1 MSFLYPLLLAGVAA
15 VAAPILLHMIRRH
28 TRNRVT
34 FSSLMFL
41 RTTAPRFK
49 HRSRLEHITLLVLR
63 CIILCLLAFA
73 FARPFLSRAATVDAA
88 QAGRRIVL
96 LIDTSASM
104 RRAGVWA
111 QALDEA
117 KSVLADAGPADRLC
131 VMSFDQ
137 AARTQI
143 GFEQWQAMDP
153 AQRASVA
160 ARELSQL
167 SPGWAA
173 TNLGQALVTA
183 AEAIEDDDVNDG
195 QQAAGEHQV
204 VLISDLQQGSNLDAL
219 LAYEWPQRT
228 ELAVKAIPCRD
239 AANAS
244 LQWMADRDTPA
255 PGRHNDPPKIRVT
268 NSSDSDKDHF
278 QLRWESMS
286 PSVSAAPAPE
296 GGSAASGQATDVYV
310 APGHSVVVRAAA
322 DANQAQAM
330 RVVLTGDDQDF
341 DNALYLAP
349 APQRQ
354 INVLYIGSDEPD
366 SAAEMLYYIR
376 RAFGTDGT
384 SQIIRRPGTESVSA
398 GDIKT
403 AHMIVVTESVSGQN
417 LTLLRQHLESG
428 GVLLLVLKSAG
439 TVAALSGLAGVD
451 NLQSSEADASR
462 YAMLDRIEFDHPLLK
477 PFADPRFGDFTR
489 IHFWKHRRVN
499 PADCPGARVL
509 ARFDNDDPAWLEIP
523 VGKGSLLVWTSGWQP
538 ADSDLA
544 LSSKF
549 VPLLYSAL
557 EYGGALAGHQSQY
570 FVGDSASVAQS
581 SPAGDAG
588 AAWQIRRPDASIVR
602 LDAARQTLTETDL
615 PGIYTV
621 TAPAGSGDAESR
633 VSAFAVNLSA
643 DESRTGPMPIEELE
657 KKGVLLKPTS
667 VYAAQ
672 PLLPGTSPGDGH
684 AALGFHEMESQQK
697 LWRWVLA
704 ATLAMLL
711 IETWLGGWLTRPG
724 PESKEE
730 QT

>member
-15 VAAPILLHMIRRH
+15 VAAPIVLHMIRRH
-28 TRNRVT
+28 TRKRVT

-49 HRSRLEHITLLVLR
+49 SRSRLEHIALLVLR
-63 CIILCLLAFA
+63 CIVLCLLAFA
-73 FARPFLSRAATVDAA
+73 FARPFLSRAATADAVRT
-88 QAGRRIVL
+88 GRRVVL

-104 RRAGVWA
+104 RRTGVWT

-117 KSVLADAGPADRLC
+117 KSVLADAGPADRVC
-131 VMSFDQ
+131 VMTFDQ
-137 AARTQI
+137 VARTRT

-153 AQRASVA
+153 AQRMSVA
-160 ARELSQL
+160 AQELSQL

-195 QQAAGEHQV
+195 QQAAGVHQV

-219 LAYEWPQRT
+219 LAYEWPERT
-228 ELAVKAIPCRD
+228 ELAVKAIAGQD

-244 LQWMADRDTPA
+244 LQWMAGRDTPA

-268 NSSDSDKDHF
+268 NSSDSDKDRF
-278 QLRWESMS
+278 QLRWES
-286 PSVSAAPAPE
+286 VSSLAPE
-296 GGSAASGQATDVYV
+296 GGNAASGQATDVYV

-366 SAAEMLYYIR
+366 SAAEMLYYVR
-376 RAFGTDGT
+376 RAFGTDGA
-384 SQIIRRPGTESVSA
+384 SQIVRRPGSELISV

-403 AHMIVVTESVSGQN
+403 AHMIVVTETVSGQN
-417 LTLLRQHLESG
+417 LASLRQHLESG

-451 NLQSSEADASR
+451 NLQSSEADAGR

-489 IHFWKHRRVN
+489 IHFWKHRRID

-523 VGKGSLLVWTSGWQP
+523 VGKGSLLVWTSGWHP

-570 FVGDSASVAQS
+570 FVGDSVSVAQS
-581 SPAGDAG
+581 SPAGAAPGDAG
-588 AAWQIRRPDASIVR
+588 AAWQVRRPDASIVR
-602 LDAARQTLTETDL
+602 LDGGRQTLTETNL

-621 TAPAGSGDAESR
+621 MAPAGSRDAESR

-643 DESRTGPMPIEELE
+643 DESRTEPMPIEELE
-657 KKGVLLKPTS
+657 KRGVLLKPAS
-667 VYAAQ
+667 VHAIQ
-672 PLLPGTSPGDGH
+672 PLVLGTSPGSGQ
-684 AALGFHEMESQQK
+684 AAAGFHEMESQQK

>member
-49 HRSRLEHITLLVLR
+49 HRSRLEHIALLVLR
-63 CIILCLLAFA
+63 CIVLCLLAFA
-73 FARPFLSRAATVDAA
+73 FARPFLSRAAAVNAA
-88 QAGRRIVL
+88 RVGRRIVL

-104 RRAGVWA
+104 RRTGVWA
-111 QALDEA
+111 KAIDEA

-131 VMSFDQ
+131 LMSYDQ
-137 AARTQI
+137 AARTRI

-153 AQRASVA
+153 ARRVPVA
-160 ARELSQL
+160 MQELSQL

-183 AEAIEDDDVNDG
+183 AEAIEDDDVSDE
-195 QQAAGEHQV
+195 QQAAGVHQI
-204 VLISDLQQGSNLDAL
+204 VLVSDLQQGSNLDAL

-228 ELAVKAIPCRD
+228 ELAVKAIACRD
-239 AANAS
+239 SANAS
-244 LQWMADRDTPA
+244 LQWMADRDAPA
-255 PGRHNDPPKIRVT
+255 PGRRKDSPKIRVT

-278 QLRWESMS
+278 QLRWESLS
-286 PSVSAAPAPE
+286 PFAPE
-296 GGSAASGQATDVYV
+296 GGSAASGHVTDVYV

-322 DANQAQAM
+322 DANQAQVM
-330 RVVLTGDDQDF
+330 KVILTGDEQGF
-341 DNALYLAP
+341 DNTLYLAP
-349 APQRQ
+349 VPQRQ

-366 SAAEMLYYIR
+366 SATEMLYYIR
-376 RAFGTDGT
+376 RAFGTGGT
-384 SQIIRRPGTESVSA
+384 SQVVRRPGTESISA
-398 GDIKT
+398 GDIKA
-403 AHMIVVTESVSGQN
+403 AHMIIVTESVSGQN
-417 LTLLRQHLESG
+417 LALLRQHLESG
-428 GVLLLVLKSAG
+428 GVLLLVLKSTE
-439 TVAALSGLAGVD
+439 TVAALSGLTGIGD
-451 NLQSSEADASR
+451 LQSSEADAGR
-462 YAMLDRIEFDHPLLK
+462 YAMLDRIELDHPLLK
-477 PFADPRFGDFTR
+477 AFADPRFGDFTR
-489 IHFWKHRRVN
+489 IHFWKHRRIN

-509 ARFDNDDPAWLEIP
+509 ARFDDGDSAWLEIP
-523 VGKGSLLVWTSGWQP
+523 VGKGSLLVWTSGWHP

-570 FVGDSASVAQS
+570 FIGDSVSVAQS
-581 SPAGDAG
+581 SPAGATD
-588 AAWQIRRPDASIVR
+588 AAWRIRRPDASVVR
-602 LDAARQTLTETDL
+602 LDAGRQTLTETDL

-621 TAPAGSGDAESR
+621 TAPAGSRDAESR
-633 VSAFAVNLSA
+633 VSVFAVNLFA
-643 DESRTGPMPIEELE
+643 EESRTEPMPIEEIE
-657 KKGVLLKPTS
+657 KKGVLLKPAS

-672 PLLPGTSPGDGH
+672 PLPPGTSPGDGH

-697 LWRWVLA
+697 LWRWVLV
-704 ATLAMLL
+704 ATLAVLL